1 MPEKRKDQVDVCD
14 VTCFDDEKVARL
26 RKDMPDMSMLA
37 DLFKVLADDTRTRI
51 LYALSREELC
61 VCDLAA
67 VLDSTVSNVSHH
79 LRLLRT
85 SRLVK
90 NRRDGKMVFYSLDD
104 DHVRG
109 LINEGLEHTQH
120 LK

>member
-1 MPEKRKDQVDVCD
+1 MPEEIRDQIEICD
-14 VTCFDDEKVARL
+14 VSCFDEEKVARL
-26 RKDMPDMSMLA
+26 RKEMPDVSGLA
-37 DLFKVLADDTRTRI
+37 DLFKVLADATRTRI
-51 LYALSREELC
+51 LYALSHEELC

-79 LRLLRT
+79 LRLLWA

-90 NRRDGKMVFYSLDD
+90 NRREGKMVYYSLDD

-109 LINEGLEHTQH
+109 LINEGLEHVRH